1 MLVGFFAKGTAL
13 FIWHVFRTAT
23 LMNVLTVYDPL
34 GVRLADAVL
43 PLFFN
48 MRRIAPPAGAFP
60 VFEIVLVLAFGLQC
74 LVLGLA
80 FNEARRLLV
89 RTRTA

>member
-1 MLVGFFAKGTAL
+1 MLAGFFAKGTGL
-13 FIWHVFRTAT
+13 FIWHVFRTAA
-23 LMNVLTVYDPL
+23 LMNVMTAYDPL

-48 MRRIAPPAGAFP
+48 MRRMAPPAGAFP
-60 VFEIVLVLAFGLQC
+60 VFESVLVLAFGLQC

-80 FNEARRLLV
+80 FSEARRLLGRS
-89 RTRTA
+89 RTS